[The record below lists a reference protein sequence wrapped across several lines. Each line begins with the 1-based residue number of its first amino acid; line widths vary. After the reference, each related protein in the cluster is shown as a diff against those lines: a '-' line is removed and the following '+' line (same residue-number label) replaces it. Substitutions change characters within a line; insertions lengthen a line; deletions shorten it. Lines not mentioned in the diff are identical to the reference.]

1 MAITFIITLLVS
13 LPVGVVIGLMLSS
26 QAVRRC
32 AGRVWNLRKSR
43 GRGDAEEDTYEQPDK
58 MAAVIHLSENTA
70 YARSG
75 QRD

>member
-13 LPVGVVIGLMLSS
+13 LQVGVVIGMILSS
-26 QAVRRC
+26 QTVRKC

-43 GRGDAEEDTYEQPDK
+43 GREDGDIYEQPDN
-58 MAAVIHLSENTA
+58 MAAVIQLSENKA

-75 QRD
+75 QRL